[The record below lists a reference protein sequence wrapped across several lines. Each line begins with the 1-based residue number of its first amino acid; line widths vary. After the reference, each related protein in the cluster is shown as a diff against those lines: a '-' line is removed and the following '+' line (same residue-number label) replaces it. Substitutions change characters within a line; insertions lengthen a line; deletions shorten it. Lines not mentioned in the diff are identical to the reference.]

1 VHRHDELYAID
12 PADPGREIVRLKS
25 VGSKPVLR
33 PYAALEYAPN
43 LACLVYFSPLDG
55 GIVYTIAAQPRR
67 RSHGEFVEKW
77 SWHAC
82 KPTADTLDPIA
93 DAATRSHYPV
103 NLSQTFGRFRIAS
116 FGAIDVAILVRHID
130 SPVYAMRLN

>member
-1 VHRHDELYAID
+1 
-12 PADPGREIVRLKS
+12 
-25 VGSKPVLR
+25 VLR
-33 PYAALEYAPN
+33 PYAAMEYAPN

-55 GIVYTIAAQPRR
+55 GIVYTIAAEPRR
-67 RSHGEFVEKW
+67 DSRDERVEKW

-82 KPTADTLDPIA
+82 KPAADAFDPIA
-93 DAATRSHYPV
+93 DAAARSRYPV

-130 SPVYAMRLN
+130 SPVYAMRLS